1 MIEVNVLELKNILIS
16 YRDILKRIDSNNEDI
31 IFNFNDLSKKWHDQK
46 SIKLQG
52 SIALEKGRIEK
63 LSENI
68 KNEYSIY
75 YTLYKEY
82 KKLGNKIK
90 YSLDNKDY
98 VKGRINMLDDKI
110 GMVVEKVKINSS
122 KLNSYILEESK
133 IESELKSINDKA
145 IEAYNSTNGR
155 ILNTNNKYILEALHT
170 KILNLK
176 SYNSY
181 IDRYIINYKK
191 ISGIALDAADNLR
204 RGLNEW

>member
-1 MIEVNVLELKNILIS
+1 
-16 YRDILKRIDSNNEDI
+16 
-31 IFNFNDLSKKWHDQK
+31 
-46 SIKLQG
+46 
-52 SIALEKGRIEK
+52 
-63 LSENI
+63 
-68 KNEYSIY
+68 
-75 YTLYKEY
+75 
-82 KKLGNKIK
+82 
-90 YSLDNKDY
+90 
-98 VKGRINMLDDKI
+98 MLDDKI

-155 ILNTNNKYILEALHT
+155 LLNTNNKYILEALHT

-204 RGLNEW
+204 RGLNE